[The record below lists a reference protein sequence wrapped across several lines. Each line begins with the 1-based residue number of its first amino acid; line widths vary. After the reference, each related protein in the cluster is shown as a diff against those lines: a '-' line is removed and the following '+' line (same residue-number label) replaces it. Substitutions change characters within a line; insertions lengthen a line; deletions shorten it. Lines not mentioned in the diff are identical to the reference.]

1 MRFWWNSS
9 VFQKFFF
16 HIPFNA
22 SLEKVFPTLAFQWAA
37 TAWKR
42 KKKLLKNWKNS
53 ENVDCFGIRTSNMN
67 VFDKKTWP
75 TPPGTTP
82 TGGSRK
88 IYSLVRELKGKSPT
102 GFWFELS
109 NQQGILLWYCN
120 WKGSRKDRSRFF
132 IKHILFG
139 DLIPKQSKFLGV
151 FQVFEEFFFPF
162 HPVAQKFPPLP

>member
-1 MRFWWNSS
+1 MKHSRQAPIYQIYLWKDFSS
-9 VFQKFFF
+9 Q
-16 HIPFNA
+16 
-22 SLEKVFPTLAFQWAA
+22 L
-37 TAWKR
+37 WKR
-42 KKKLLKNWKNS
+42 WEHRKPLQLRLHEREKKNSWKTGKNS
-53 ENVDCFGIRTSNMN
+53 ENIDCFGIRTSNMN

-82 TGGSRK
+82 TAGSRK